1 MTKQYVDKRSV
12 TTDALHS
19 LGMIHWQEE
28 KRDAIHLGVEP
39 VEAGEHLNP
48 SEHIGIG
55 PDGKAYSSVD
65 SRVYSNIKALGI
77 ADPFLTRSI
86 NPGEKFWLVVYP
98 RQITS
103 LRHCWEHPDFD
114 SNEPKVLDIS
124 EVTSE
129 DLMQEIQRR
138 LGMDYEPEPA
148 VATYTSP
155 AYPESL
161 VKRGEDEA
169 WNWIKN
175 YANGLGLDVD
185 ELMDYAD
192 MWVDA
197 RRRGTWGEYLC
208 KGGDLEGEYV
218 SDEFWDNYD
227 IVRDRSTDDSERG
240 SFFTCSC

>member
-1 MTKQYVDKRSV
+1 MSADKRSV
-12 TTDALHS
+12 STDALET
-19 LGMIHWQEE
+19 LGTIHTREE
-28 KRDAIHLGVEP
+28 FRDAIHLGVEP

-77 ADPFLTRSI
+77 ADPFITRSI

-103 LRHCWEHPDFD
+103 LRHVWTHPDFD
-114 SNEPKVLDIS
+114 SNEQKVLDIS
-124 EVTSE
+124 EATSE
-129 DLMQEIQRR
+129 DLMKEIQRR
-138 LGMDYEPEPA
+138 LAVNAAPVEA

-155 AYPESL
+155 AFPESL
-161 VKRGEDEA
+161 ASRVEA
-169 WNWIKN
+169 DAWKWINN
-175 YANGLGLDVD
+175 YADGLGLDVG

-197 RRRGTWGEYLC
+197 RRRGSWGEYLC

-227 IVRDRSTDDSERG
+227 IVRDRSTDDDERG